1 MTESTMKD
9 ALSVILGL
17 FAGLLVGMVLSNLL
31 LVTDWEQIFASP
43 AVICTVLGAG
53 LASRLRK
60 KKNK

>member
-17 FAGLLVGMVLSNLL
+17 LAGLLVGMILSMLFFGP
-31 LVTDWEQIFASP
+31 DWEQIFASP

-60 KKNK
+60 NKNK

>member
-17 FAGLLVGMVLSNLL
+17 LAGLLVGMILSMLFFGP
-31 LVTDWEQIFASP
+31 DWEQIFASP

-53 LASRLRK
+53 LA
-60 KKNK
+60 